1 MSRREFQFQEGTSHK
16 FWAIDVDGPRFTV
29 QFGRV
34 GTAGQAQ
41 TKEFGSDA
49 EARKAAEKLIAEK
62 TRKGY
67 AEVAPAASA
76 TSTAPAAKPRKEKV
90 KEAGAPAPPA
100 APARPATL
108 EVTRRVDVEPPG
120 WLRRPGQPW
129 TCRPR
134 PAPAP
139 FDLDDCLER
148 VRRAVGTTMGWRID
162 WTKARISPAL
172 TPPEAHFWLE
182 AITQYQRTDQKTE
195 KWTAELAKGDYEKRL
210 TEKQVVASLRDA
222 KSYHAHSPEV
232 VLPLSNLLPLPQLL
246 DLILG
251 RQSVKEGSN
260 IPRVLRAGFREYVLP
275 YLTAAEAESCRA
287 AVRDCLDPKD
297 TDGTWNAWCL
307 AAYLGM
313 NEELK
318 PAVAGWADGSL
329 SHYGYYHHDCWEIAP
344 LLVFNLPDSALV
356 ESEARRLQVPLVFP
370 DAVAAWLVHTQWR
383 ALDRVRDGVLA
394 VTQKDLAERLTK
406 VLAQVQAPEAAPYM
420 LQLKL
425 ESKGPGPARQWLDD
439 NPGNA
444 IGGLIPVA
452 AGTDKLAA
460 AAVEYLR
467 EAKKK
472 GHAAFIEE
480 QLKSAPAAVAD
491 RVRQQVLEHE
501 EKVYEPLDEKTTP
514 RWLSDALAVAPA
526 PGKLAGFAEPARLPP
541 LLVGERR
548 LNDAQVPA
556 VLAALRASPL
566 GSPHALVAALKQHA
580 DRASLDA
587 FAWKL
592 FELWLADGAPSKE
605 KWAFLALGHL
615 GGDAVAL
622 KLTPLVRAWPGESQ
636 HQRAVTGLECLRA
649 IGTDTAL
656 IQLNGIAQRLK
667 FKGLQNKARE
677 FMEAIAQDRNM
688 TRDELEDRIVPDLDL
703 DERGTRVFDFGPRRF
718 EVVLGPDLKPLVRDE
733 DRKLREDLPKPG
745 AKDDAAKASAA
756 VADWKVLKKA
766 LREAVKVQAFRL
778 EQSMVVGRRWTPE
791 EFQTLLVRHPLMV
804 NLVRRLLWG
813 GYDARGKLGRTF
825 RVTEEGEYAD
835 AEDRPCALDGLA
847 SVGVVHPLH
856 LSDEERAKW
865 GQVFGDY
872 EIIAPFPQLGR
883 PVLGLEGDEAKAKEL
898 TRFAGKKIPGVS
910 VASNLEKLGWQR
922 GPLHDHG
929 DYYEHYKH
937 FPSADVTAM
946 TEYDEALWAHSIAD
960 PVKVGVKSCTFWA
973 GRVVPDWLSRR
984 DPKKALKLADVDP
997 VVLSEVLADLT
1008 FLASK
1013 AE

>member
-1 MSRREFQFQEGTSHK
+1 MSRREFHFQEGTSHK
-16 FWAIDVDGPRFTV
+16 FWAIEVDGPRFTV

-34 GTAGQAQ
+34 GTAGQTQA
-41 TKEFGSDA
+41 KEFGSDA
-49 EARKAAEKLIAEK
+49 EARKAADKLIAEK
-62 TRKGY
+62 TKKGY
-67 AEVAPAASA
+67 AEVESAAPAPGPAAS
-76 TSTAPAAKPRKEKV
+76 AAKPRKEKA
-90 KEAGAPAPPA
+90 KEAESPAPPV
-100 APARPATL
+100 APAGPVTL
-108 EVTRRVDVEPPG
+108 EVTRRVDVDPPG
-120 WLRRPGQPW
+120 WLRRPGLPW

-134 PAPAP
+134 PAPEP
-139 FDLDDCLER
+139 FDLGDCLER
-148 VRRAVGTTMGWRID
+148 VRRAVGTSMGYREE

-182 AITQYQRTDQKTE
+182 VMTRYERNYEKSE
-195 KWTAELAKGDYEKRL
+195 KWVAELAKGDYEKRL
-210 TEKQVVASLRDA
+210 SEKQVLAKVRGS
-222 KSYHAHSPEV
+222 KSYQRPELI
-232 VLPLSNLLPLPQLL
+232 LPLSNLLPLSQLL
-246 DLILG
+246 DVVLG
-251 RQSVKEGSN
+251 RQTVKAESN
-260 IPRVLRAGFREYVLP
+260 VPRILLTGFHEYILP
-275 YLTAAEAESCRA
+275 YLAAAEAESSRA
-287 AVRDCLDPKD
+287 VVRECLDPKD

-313 NEELK
+313 HEELK
-318 PAVAGWADGSL
+318 AAVAGWADGSL
-329 SHYGYYHHDCWEIAP
+329 SHYLTYYHDCWEIAP
-344 LLVFNLPDSALV
+344 LLVFNLPDSSLV
-356 ESEARRLQVPLVFP
+356 ESEARRLQVPLVLP
-370 DAVAAWLVHTQWR
+370 DAVAAWLIHTQWR

-394 VTQKDLAERLTK
+394 VNQKDQAEKLTK
-406 VLAQVQAPEAAPYM
+406 VLARVQAPEAAPHM

-444 IGGLIPVA
+444 IAGLIPVA
-452 AGTDKLAA
+452 AGADKLAA

-514 RWLSDALAVAPA
+514 RWLSEALAAAPA
-526 PGKLAGFAEPARLPP
+526 PGKLAGFADPARLPP
-541 LLVGERR
+541 LLVGGRR
-548 LNDAQVPA
+548 LNDGQVMA
-556 VLAALRASPL
+556 VLAALTASPL
-566 GSPHALVAALKQHA
+566 GSLDALVAALKQHA

-605 KWAFLALGHL
+605 KWAFLALGHV

-677 FMEAIAQDRNM
+677 FMEAIAKDRNM

-703 DERGTRVFDFGPRRF
+703 DERGTRVFDFGPRHF

-733 DRKLREDLPKPG
+733 DRKVREDLPKPG
-745 AKDDAAKASAA
+745 AKDDAAKANAA

-778 EQSMVVGRRWTPE
+778 EQAMVIGRRWTPE
-791 EFQTLLVRHPLMV
+791 EFRTLLVRHPLMV
-804 NLVRRLLWG
+804 NLVRRLLWAG
-813 GYDARGKLGRTF
+813 HDTRGKLVRTF

-835 AEDRPCALDGLA
+835 AEDRPCTLDGLA

-865 GQVFGDY
+865 SQVFGDY

-883 PVLGLEGDEAKAKEL
+883 PVFGLEGDEAKAKEL

-910 VASNLEKLGWQR
+910 VASYLEKAGWQR

-946 TEYDEALWAHSIAD
+946 TGYDDALWAHNITES
-960 PVKVGVKSCTFWA
+960 VKVAVKSCTFWE

-1013 AE
+1013 VE